1 MAPIKHAHGFAAV
14 RRHCRSSSIR
24 PAVIVVL
31 NLVLALGVLAALGGV
46 TWFAFRLDGGRR
58 DDGMKPLDD
67 PRDLARSA

>member
-1 MAPIKHAHGFAAV
+1 M
-14 RRHCRSSSIR
+14 
-24 PAVIVVL
+24 IVVL